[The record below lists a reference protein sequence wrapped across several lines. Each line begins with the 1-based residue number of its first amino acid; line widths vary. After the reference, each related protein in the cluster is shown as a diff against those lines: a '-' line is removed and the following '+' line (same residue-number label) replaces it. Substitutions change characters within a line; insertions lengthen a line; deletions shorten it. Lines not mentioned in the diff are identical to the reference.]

1 MKIKTDIY
9 DIYETG
15 SVISMNKKPIDFI
28 FDDLTFRFIF
38 EEDKTKEKNKLRAEP
53 IAIGQKGLNL
63 IFSNFNETLGVG
75 NTVPIPLGWIKDRT
89 LYLNYR
95 IYCLTPELDK
105 LIHFTWYLGEVRN
118 GK

>member
-1 MKIKTDIY
+1 MEIKSDIY

-15 SVISMNKKPIDFI
+15 SIISINKKPIDFI

-38 EEDKTKEKNKLRAEP
+38 EDDNTKEKNQLRAEKLP
-53 IAIGQKGLNL
+53 DQQKGLNV

-75 NTVPIPLGWIKDRT
+75 NSVPIPIGWIQNRN

-95 IYCLTPELDK
+95 IYCLTPESDK

-118 GK
+118 G

>member
-15 SVISMNKKPIDFI
+15 SIISINKKPIDFI
-28 FDDLTFRFIF
+28 FEDLTFRFTF
-38 EEDKTKEKNKLRAEP
+38 EDDTTKEQNKLIAENLP
-53 IAIGQKGLNL
+53 NNQKGLKL
-63 IFSNFNETLGVG
+63 IFFNFNETLGVG
-75 NTVPIPLGWIKDRT
+75 NTVPIPIGWIQNRD
-89 LYLNYR
+89 LFLNYR

-118 GK
+118 G

>member
-15 SVISMNKKPIDFI
+15 SIISMNKKPIDFI
-28 FDDLTFRFIF
+28 FEDLTFRFTF
-38 EEDKTKEKNKLRAEP
+38 EDDPSKEKNKLRVEKLHN
-53 IAIGQKGLNL
+53 GQKGLNL
-63 IFSNFNETLGVG
+63 IFSNFNSSLGVG
-75 NTVPIPLGWIKDRT
+75 NSVSLPLGWIQNRN

-95 IYCLTPELDK
+95 IYCLTPESDK
-105 LIHFTWYLGEVRN
+105 LIHYTWYLGEVRN

>member
-15 SVISMNKKPIDFI
+15 SIISINRKPIDFI
-28 FDDLTFRFIF
+28 FEDITFRFVF
-38 EEDKTKEKNKLRAEP
+38 EEDSTKEKNKLRAEMLP
-53 IAIGQKGLNL
+53 EGQKGLNL
-63 IFSNFNETLGVG
+63 IFTNFNETLGVG
-75 NTVPIPLGWIKDRT
+75 NTVPIPLGWINNRP

-95 IYCLTPELDK
+95 IYCLTQELDK
-105 LIHFTWYLGEVRN
+105 LIHFTWYLGEVQN